1 MTDRASEQRVGGGMT
16 DRASEQRAEGGMTD
30 RASEQRAEGG
40 MTDRASEQRAGGG
53 MTKRF
58 QEQELIGFASFE
70 SLRHIRDI
78 SAVMPVVMDF
88 CGQEKC
94 APGYGYGPAI
104 RSVFIIHVITDGRGK
119 LVKNGRTFSIEKGDA
134 FIIYPGEENYYQ
146 ADMRE
151 PWTYMWIGFHGLY
164 AEAMMENTDFSRECP
179 VIACPDPDKICAHM
193 ETMLRFNAL
202 TYVNEL
208 IRMRELYSILVVLS
222 REPGENGAEKGRG
235 DERDSD
241 HGYVQTAVNLLISS
255 FGKQIRVSDVARAV
269 GISRNYLDEIFKKEM
284 GVSPKEF
291 LMNYRME
298 KASSLLASTSSPVGL
313 IAEEVGYSDPMTFSK
328 VFRRRRGMSP
338 TEFRERHRTE
348 TGNVKKVRLS
358 I

>member
-1 MTDRASEQRVGGGMT
+1 MTDRTSEQKAGGGMT
-16 DRASEQRAEGGMTD
+16 DRASEQK
-30 RASEQRAEGG
+30 
-40 MTDRASEQRAGGG
+40 AGESL
-53 MTKRF
+53 TKQF
-58 QEQELIGFASFE
+58 PEQELIGFASFE
-70 SLRHIRDI
+70 SLRHILDI
-78 SAVMPVVMDF
+78 SAVMPVAMDF

-119 LVKNGRTFSIEKGDA
+119 LVKNGRTFNIKKGEA

-146 ADMRE
+146 ADARE

-164 AEAMMENTDFSRECP
+164 AEAMMEYAEAMMENTDFSRDCP
-179 VIACPDPDKICAHM
+179 VITCPDPQEICAHM

-208 IRMRELYSILVVLS
+208 IRMRELYSILVILS
-222 REPGENGAEKGRG
+222 REPGENGGDRGRG
-235 DERDSD
+235 DERDPD

-255 FGKQIRVSDVARAV
+255 FGKQIRVSDVA
-269 GISRNYLDEIFKKEM
+269 
-284 GVSPKEF
+284 
-291 LMNYRME
+291 ME

>member
-1 MTDRASEQRVGGGMT
+1 MTDRASEQRVG
-16 DRASEQRAEGGMTD
+16 GGMTD

-328 VFRRRRGMSP
+328 VCRRRRGMSP